1 MQGAKK
7 FIGDNK
13 EMLIGGLGGGL
24 LGGGSA
30 YMLTSKSDTDTPS
43 TLLKKR
49 INAAI
54 TGALLGGATGAG
66 AGYIYKQT
74 DVPGTAKKIV
84 KAIEDSGKPN
94 NEDKGVAMIPPAAAA
109 GGAVVGA
116 TLGNKVGTPL
126 GETAG
131 AAKVRKFN
139 DILTEATKAKYVVQ
153 PGDSKYY
160 SRLAAG
166 AEKEFNKALKLYNAG
181 KMSDFDFK
189 PIAERYAARTADQ
202 ISAKRGIVPAFAK
215 IREALAQADVNR
227 AVPAGNSRA
236 KIIKTILTLL
246 GTGGGIW
253 GGYELGDAIK

>member
-1 MQGAKK
+1 MQSAKK

-13 EMLIGGLGGGL
+13 EMLIGGLGGSL

-74 DVPGTAKKIV
+74 DVPGTVKKVV
-84 KAIEDSGKPN
+84 KAIENSGKPT
-94 NEDKGVAMIPPAAAA
+94 NEDKGVALIPPATAA
-109 GGAVVGA
+109 GGAVIG
-116 TLGNKVGTPL
+116 GSIGSKIGTPL
-126 GETAG
+126 GEAAG

-139 DILTEATKAKYVVQ
+139 DILTEATKATHVVQ
-153 PGDSKYY
+153 PGDSKFY
-160 SRLAAG
+160 SRLADS
-166 AEKEFNKALKLYNAG
+166 AEKEYDKAFKLYNTG
-181 KMSDFDFK
+181 KLSDFDFK
-189 PIAERYAARTADQ
+189 PIAERRLATAAD
-202 ISAKRGIVPAFAK
+202 KVNVERGVVPAFAK
-215 IREALAQADVNR
+215 IREALAQADVNK
-227 AVPAGNSRA
+227 AVPAGNSRS